1 VGDPVPT
8 VKFLGLTFNIANDI
22 SILLTCIIVFLFV
35 FLLSRHLAL
44 KPKGGQN
51 VLEWL
56 IEFTNGIVKG
66 SIKGNDASRFGLYAF
81 TLFLFIFVAN
91 QLGLFL
97 HIQVGQYTYVK
108 SPTADPIVTLTLS
121 FMTVALAHAAGV
133 QKKGLKGYLKDYTSP
148 FLVFLPINIFEQFT
162 DFLTLGLRLFGN
174 IFAGEMLLSKVATLA
189 TDSGSW
195 FSYVYSFPIEFLWQ
209 GFSVFI
215 GSVQAF
221 VFVTLTSVYISQKV
235 SPEE

>member
-1 VGDPVPT
+1 
-8 VKFLGLTFNIANDI
+8 
-22 SILLTCIIVFLFV
+22 
-35 FLLSRHLAL
+35 
-44 KPKGGQN
+44 

-66 SIKGNDASRFGLYAF
+66 SIKGNEASNFGLYAF
-81 TLFLFIFVAN
+81 TLFLFIFIAN
-91 QLGLFL
+91 QLGLFI
-97 HIQVGQYTYVK
+97 HVQVGQYTYLK

-133 QKKGLKGYLKDYTSP
+133 RKKGMGGYLKEYTQP
-148 FLVFLPINIFEQFT
+148 FAVFSVINVFEQFT

-174 IFAGEMLLSKVATLA
+174 IFAGEMLLTKVADLA
-189 TDSGSW
+189 KSNGW
-195 FSYVYSFPIEFLWQ
+195 LSYVYSFPIELLWQ

-215 GSVQAF
+215 GSIQAF

-235 SPEE
+235 NDEE

>member
-1 VGDPVPT
+1 MGDPVPT

-22 SILLTCIIVFLFV
+22 SVIVTCLIVFLFV
-35 FLLSRHLAL
+35 FLLSRHLTM

-66 SIKGNDASRFGLYAF
+66 LIKGNEASNFGLYAF
-81 TLFLFIFVAN
+81 TLFLFIFIAN
-91 QLGLFL
+91 QLGLFI
-97 HIQVGQYTYVK
+97 HVQVGQYTYLK

-133 QKKGLKGYLKDYTSP
+133 RKKGMGGYLKEYTQP
-148 FLVFLPINIFEQFT
+148 FAVFSVINVFEQFT

-174 IFAGEMLLSKVATLA
+174 IFAGEMLLTKVADLA
-189 TDSGSW
+189 KSNGW
-195 FSYVYSFPIEFLWQ
+195 LSYVYSFPIELLWQ

-215 GSVQAF
+215 GSIQAF

-235 SPEE
+235 NDEE